1 MLVNCVAYQDGRK
14 VADIQKREIR
24 SYLARPDCFVWV
36 ALRDADAAEL
46 AEMQDEFDLHALA
59 VEDAAHG
66 NQRPKERE
74 HHTIP
79 PPEPDQYPEAVE
91 FAGALARRLDDG
103 RQQGEFERLLLV
115 ASPDFLGTLRK
126 KLSRPTAKL
135 VDRSLDAN
143 LTHLDADDIRK
154 HLPEII

>member
-1 MLVNCVAYQDGRK
+1 MQKTLIV
-14 VADIQKREIR
+14 VADKSRARLFSIDSPKGPLRELEDFVSPR
-24 SYLARPDCFVWV
+24 AR
-36 ALRDADAAEL
+36 
-46 AEMQDEFDLHALA
+46 M
-59 VEDAAHG
+59 HG

-91 FAGALARRLDDG
+91 FAGELARRLDDG

-126 KLSRPTAKL
+126 KLSRATAKL